1 MNKDAS
7 ASVHFCHSGE
17 VSCLIWKRGQAQDRQ
32 CLHEMQ
38 EFQDSSSKLCLNI
51 FINFDFRI
59 CEFRSEVTIQLNLY
73 LIFTHWSFSHIY
85 QLLLFER
92 GQLRHLCV
100 FTIDFE
106 EFKDITPMFLFLAWN
121 ILLGVAIMAC
131 GQDFIEKNFC
141 QLMGIYIF
149 TFVYLVIIS
158 VLILASNIFIQ
169 ICFYV
174 EKLLSK
180 VFLYVYIAFVSFQKS
195 WSLAFSYLYV
205 FIYGFLIISG
215 E

>member
-1 MNKDAS
+1 M
-7 ASVHFCHSGE
+7 E
-17 VSCLIWKRGQAQDRQ
+17 RGQAQDRR

-38 EFQDSSSKLCLNI
+38 EFQDSSKLCLNI

-59 CEFRSEVTIQLNLY
+59 CEFRSGVTIQLNLY

-106 EFKDITPMFLFLAWN
+106 EFKDITPMFLFLTWN

-131 GQDFIEKNFC
+131 GQDFFEKKFLSVNGNLYFYICLFGNYFC
-141 QLMGIYIF
+141 FDFSVQYIYSNLFLFGEASFKGIFIYIHRF
-149 TFVYLVIIS
+149 CFVSEILKSCIFVLV
-158 VLILASNIFIQ
+158 
-169 ICFYV
+169 CFY
-174 EKLLSK
+174 LR
-180 VFLYVYIAFVSFQKS
+180 
-195 WSLAFSYLYV
+195 FSDYFRWIV
-205 FIYGFLIISG
+205 VN
-215 E
+215 